1 MKKIFLLGLCVLAS
15 TSLFAQEKFGKV
27 DNTVNATYGIK
38 AGVTFPSISGIKNNG
53 VSTSYSA
60 DDQSITSFYAG
71 FVANIPLDKAA
82 SGNVYL
88 QPGLSYV
95 GKGGESVNTSSTLG
109 GDITV
114 KRTISYLVLP
124 VNILF
129 GIKAGTGR
137 VVIGAGPYLGIAF
150 SGKSKTS
157 TSGALA
163 LLPNSPSN
171 STSSL
176 KIGSQGAI
184 RTWDFGMGLQLGYQL
199 ANGLSINIGS
209 DIGLTNIDGYADSGV
224 NTRNQLFS
232 AGLGFTFR

>member
-1 MKKIFLLGLCVLAS
+1 MKKVFLLGLCILVTS
-15 TSLFAQEKFGKV
+15 SLFAQEKFGTV

-38 AGVTFPSISGIKNNG
+38 AGVTFPSISGINNRL
-53 VSTSYSA
+53 STNYST

-71 FVANIPLDKAA
+71 FVANIPLDKAS

-95 GKGGESVNTSSTLG
+95 GKGGESVITSSTFN
-109 GDITV
+109 GDIAI

-124 VNILF
+124 VNLLF

-137 VVIGAGPYLGIAF
+137 VIVGAGPYLGVAF
-150 SGKSKTS
+150 SGKTKTS

-163 LLPNSPSN
+163 LLPSSPSN

-176 KIGSQGAI
+176 KIGSQGDI
-184 RTWDFGMGLQLGYQL
+184 RTWDFGIGLQLGYQL

-224 NTRNQLFS
+224 NTRNQLIS